1 MLTASSFRSEK
12 GRADLTI
19 DQIAK
24 GSSIS
29 PNTIVRLLDDEKN
42 STVTL
47 AKARKVMDYLKGL

>member
-47 AKARKVMDYLKGL
+47 AKEDIDG